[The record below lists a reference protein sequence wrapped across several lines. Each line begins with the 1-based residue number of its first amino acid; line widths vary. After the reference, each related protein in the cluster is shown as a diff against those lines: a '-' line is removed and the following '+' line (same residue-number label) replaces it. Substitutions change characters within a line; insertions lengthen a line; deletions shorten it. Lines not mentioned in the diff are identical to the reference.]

1 MQMLD
6 QCKEIM
12 GYDLEGNNREYT
24 RMVAY
29 RFNNMLLKEKEA
41 KKKVQLMFLI
51 WFYLLS
57 SHMRKN
63 GEYL

>member
-1 MQMLD
+1 
-6 QCKEIM
+6 M

-24 RMVAY
+24 IMVGY
-29 RFNNMLLKEKEA
+29 RFNNMLLEEKEA
-41 KKKVQLMFLI
+41 KKKVQLMYLI

-63 GEYL
+63 GEYLYMKKMHYRRI